1 MLFKNLILLIIYI
14 NKMKINSLWILC
26 LTIRSLLVISI
37 YKFQFNTQLV
47 SLILFGIGIGFF
59 IKSIYGSNDEIQIS
73 KVFWHETRL
82 VHSILYI
89 LSSYYLYIGNKIIS
103 SIILF
108 LDVIFSIL
116 YRITSNN

>member
-1 MLFKNLILLIIYI
+1 
-14 NKMKINSLWILC
+14 MKINSLWILC

-89 LSSYYLYIGNKIIS
+89 LSSYYLYIGNKLIS

>member
-89 LSSYYLYIGNKIIS
+89 LSSYYLYIGNKLIS